1 MNLTTVRRVL
11 ISAFVLAVMV
21 SLIGC
26 GGDKKDAPVSTNTPA
41 KSIATQEE
49 TIQSIF
55 AKAKQTPGM
64 TYDSVVTMKEMTL
77 NSRVWAERGKVK
89 MEQTVQGRKSV
100 MYFDGEDMY
109 QYDPASNLAM
119 KFSTKGMEGKGPRKP
134 DAVDYTEHMVPDSMK
149 VIENV
154 VYDGVKCRV
163 ISYTMK
169 GSDGTVKMW
178 VREDYGLPMR
188 TEMTTKDGE
197 KIVTENKN
205 MKIGALPPETF
216 NLPAGVQIKDMSEM
230 MKRLPQKP

>member
-1 MNLTTVRRVL
+1 MNLTAVRRGLVF
-11 ISAFVLAVMV
+11 AFVAVVMA
-21 SLIGC
+21 SLLGC
-26 GGDKKDAPVSTNTPA
+26 GGDKKDTPAATNAPVKPA
-41 KSIATQEE
+41 ATQEE

-55 AKAKQTPGM
+55 ARAKQTPGM

-109 QYDPASNLAM
+109 QYDPTSNIAM
-119 KFSTKGMEGKGPRKP
+119 KFSTKGLEGKGPRKP
-134 DAVDYTEHMVPDSMK
+134 DTADYTEHMAPDSMK

-154 VYDGVKCRV
+154 VYDGAKCRV

-169 GSDGTVKMW
+169 DSDGIVKMW

-188 TEMTTKDGE
+188 TEMTTKDGA

-205 MKIGALPPETF
+205 MKIGALPPDTF
-216 NLPAGVQIKDMSEM
+216 KLPDGAQIKDMSEM

>member
-1 MNLTTVRRVL
+1 MNLKTVRRVL
-11 ISAFVLAVMV
+11 ISAFILAVMV

-26 GGDKKDAPVSTNTPA
+26 GGDKKDAPVSTNAPA
-41 KSIATQEE
+41 KSTASQEE

-64 TYDSVVTMKEMTL
+64 TYDSVVTMKDMTL

-100 MYFDGEDMY
+100 MYFDGEDMF
-109 QYDPASNLAM
+109 QYDPTTNLAM
-119 KFSTKGMEGKGPRKP
+119 KFSTKGLEGKGPRKP
-134 DAVDYTEHMVPDSMK
+134 NTTDYTDHMAPDSMK

-169 GSDGTVKMW
+169 DSDGTVKMW

-205 MKIGALPPETF
+205 MKIGALPPDTF
-216 NLPAGVQIKDMSEM
+216 KLPEGAQIKDMSEM